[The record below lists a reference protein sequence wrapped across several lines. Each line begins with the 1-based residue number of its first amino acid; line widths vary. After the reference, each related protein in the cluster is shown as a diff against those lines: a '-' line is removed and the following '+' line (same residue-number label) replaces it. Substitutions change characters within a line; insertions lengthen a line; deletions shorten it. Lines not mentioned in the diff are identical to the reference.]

1 MNSNP
6 YATPES
12 DVVGTPQRKDFP
24 ELTTKELRKFWN
36 HSSSIRALVFL
47 FFFVGVAGIL
57 VTWVLM
63 AGKQF
68 LGAYFSLCL
77 TVIVFISGVGLMKR
91 SEWGRSLSMVLCVLA
106 LIAFPL
112 GTIIG
117 ILSLMALGCGKLF
130 GPERFVHRELDEE
143 MKYRKRN
150 RVE

>member
-12 DVVGTPQRKDFP
+12 DVVTPSLRQDFP

-47 FFFVGVAGIL
+47 FFLVGVAGIL
-57 VTWVLM
+57 VSLIMV
-63 AGKQF
+63 AGQQF
-68 LGAYFSLCL
+68 LGTYLSIATTLVLFLAG
-77 TVIVFISGVGLMKR
+77 IGLMKR
-91 SEWGRSLSMVLCVLA
+91 TEWGRGLSMVLCVLA

-117 ILSLMALGCGKLF
+117 ILSLMALSCGKLF
-130 GPERFVHRELDEE
+130 GPDRFVHRALDAEL
-143 MKYRKRN
+143 KHRKKN